1 MGRITLGDHLPSRHL
16 NQVVIRER
24 RIRMKE
30 VTFKVEAIIPD
41 VPNPDKYI
49 QEMLDS
55 FTEYLVAMEFIL
67 TSTEIIFK
75 ESKNGRVR

>member
-1 MGRITLGDHLPSRHL
+1 
-16 NQVVIRER
+16 
-24 RIRMKE
+24 MKE

-41 VPNPDKYI
+41 VPNPDKHI

-75 ESKNGRVR
+75 ESKNGKIR